1 MNFLFSAANIW
12 CFVFG
17 IKELTR
23 EEVKK
28 LSDEIKVE
36 EFVPKKANI

>member
-1 MNFLFSAANIW
+1 MSFIYSAANIW

-17 IKELTR
+17 IKELTM

-28 LSDEIKVE
+28 LSDAMKVE
-36 EFVPKKANI
+36 PFVPKKVKI